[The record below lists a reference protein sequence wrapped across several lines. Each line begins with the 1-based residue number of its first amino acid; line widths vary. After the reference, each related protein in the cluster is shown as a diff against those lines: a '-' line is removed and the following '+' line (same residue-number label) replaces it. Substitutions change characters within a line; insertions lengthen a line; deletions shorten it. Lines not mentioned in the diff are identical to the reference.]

1 MSHLL
6 DTNAFVDHLRRG
18 PRSNVTAR
26 LLVAPP
32 GSVYLC
38 SIVLGELIYGAVRSG
53 PAHEAANR
61 ALIAGLRA
69 TFAPIPFDDAAA
81 EVYGQLRALLA
92 TSGQMIGP
100 NDLMIAAVALATGM
114 TLVTHNISEFG
125 RVPELVIEDWQ

>member
-26 LLVAPP
+26 LLAAPP

-38 SIVLGELIYGAVRSG
+38 SIFLGELIYGAVRSG

-61 ALIAGLRA
+61 TLIAGLRA
-69 TFAPIPFDDAAA
+69 TFATVPFDDAAA

-125 RVPELVIEDWQ
+125 RIPELVIEDWQ